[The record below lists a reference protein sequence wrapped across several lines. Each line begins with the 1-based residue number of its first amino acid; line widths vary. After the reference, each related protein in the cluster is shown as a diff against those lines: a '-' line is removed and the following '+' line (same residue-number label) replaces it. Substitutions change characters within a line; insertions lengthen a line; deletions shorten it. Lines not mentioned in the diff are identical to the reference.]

1 MSEELD
7 AQIQRAADRM
17 RDDWDHAITR
27 LLGAWDTITNEQRT
41 ELVRLVREAVDADN
55 VEALSNL
62 DAPVDAASDL
72 LAGFMVDMSSV
83 GAGQITQEAS
93 EQGQQVEPVTV
104 GENVLRPIAA
114 ATAILLATGLSAAVG
129 REAMRIW
136 GPTSTST
143 EVAAGV
149 DEFVKNLPERGLRDQ
164 LGGALTNAQNRGR
177 FATLLTAPPAT
188 WYATE
193 RNDSN
198 ACGPCRDIDDHQFN
212 SLQDANA
219 AYPNGGYINCKG
231 GVRCRGS
238 VVPVWESEELNAV

>member
-1 MSEELD
+1 
-7 AQIQRAADRM
+7 M

-72 LAGFMVDMSSV
+72 LAEFMVEMAAI
-83 GAGQITQEAS
+83 GAGQVAQEAS
-93 EQGQQVEPVTV
+93 EQGQQVEPVTI
-104 GENVLRPIAA
+104 GENVLGPIAA
-114 ATAILLATGLSAAVG
+114 ATAILLATGLAAAAG

-136 GPTSTST
+136 GPDSTST
-143 EVAAGV
+143 EVASGV
-149 DEFVKNLPERGLRDQ
+149 DEYIRNLPERGLRDQ

-177 FATLLTAPPAT
+177 SATMESDPPTT

-198 ACGPCRDIDDHQFN
+198 ACGACRRIDDHQFD
-212 SLQDANA
+212 SQEAANK
-219 AYPNGGYINCKG
+219 AYPNGGYIHCKG
-231 GVRCRGS
+231 GVRCRGA
-238 VVPVWESEELNAV
+238 VVPVWENEA